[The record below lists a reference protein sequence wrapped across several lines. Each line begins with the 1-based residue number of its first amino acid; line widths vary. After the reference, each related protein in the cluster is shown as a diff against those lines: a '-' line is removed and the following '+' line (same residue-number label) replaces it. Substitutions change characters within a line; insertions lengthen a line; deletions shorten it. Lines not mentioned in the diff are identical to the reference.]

1 MNLEWFNSEGLSS
14 WPQVISGSG
23 LAMMW
28 SPHGMETDLLT
39 CATAGR
45 SKGRISGLSGE
56 KDDHISQSC
65 TALTYV
71 HTEES
76 AIIHCIHLQI
86 EYTTVISR
94 VSAHGRLKFTAKKR
108 GWALI
113 RSWALTREITVLY
126 TNTFQITNCL
136 FSLTLRLNVLH
147 VYITFAINP
156 PPCFQSRNGL
166 DKSHA
171 NGAGGDC
178 AQS

>member
-14 WPQVISGSG
+14 WPQVICGSG

-28 SPHGMETDLLT
+28 SPHGIETDLLT

-76 AIIHCIHLQI
+76 AITHCIHLQI
-86 EYTTVISR
+86 EHTNVISR
-94 VSAHGRLKFTAKKR
+94 VSAHGRLKFTGQKTGVCAYTEKPIVRITHIHTDHIGSSKMR
-108 GWALI
+108 GWVLI
-113 RSWALTREITVLY
+113 RRWVLTREITVLY
-126 TNTFQITNCL
+126 TNTFQITIY
-136 FSLTLRLNVLH
+136 SLS
-147 VYITFAINP
+147 A
-156 PPCFQSRNGL
+156 
-166 DKSHA
+166 
-171 NGAGGDC
+171 
-178 AQS
+178 